1 MTNPDREMSATDVQR
16 TLREEAE
23 RTEAERTDADL
34 AGFDYDAFT
43 EEISARLNIARPE
56 SGPARPPAN

>member
-1 MTNPDREMSATDVQR
+1 MTNPDREMSAADVQR
-16 TLREEAE
+16 MLRE
-23 RTEAERTDADL
+23 EAERTDADL

-43 EEISARLNIARPE
+43 EEVLARLNIARPE